1 MPALAKNY
9 SVMASDLR
17 GLGDSSKPA
26 TGYEDKSTAE
36 DIYQL
41 VSQLG
46 FNKIFLVGLD
56 LGSQTAYSY
65 AAVHPNNVSKLVL
78 MELTF
83 HGYTPTP
90 SSGSTEMLVGCFP
103 SSSRYPRSTCT
114 R

>member
-9 SVMASDLR
+9 TVIASDLR
-17 GLGDSSKPA
+17 ILGDSSKPA
-26 TGYEDKSTAE
+26 TDYEGKTTAE

-56 LGSQTAYSY
+56 LSSQTAYSY

-78 MELTF
+78 MELLSLVI
-83 HGYTPTP
+83 HQRLLL
-90 SSGSTEMLVGCFP
+90 EVQMLVGCFS